1 MVRRRGRPRHRD
13 SGIPAVLAFKSVQ
26 QGKLARLDGTRGS
39 LIDRRYEVELRNFAL
54 DGLLHVGEGV
64 AGITVAR
71 PLQQVIDEG
80 GDALRTVEP
89 GFGEAVP
96 IIMSIMQCTA

>member
-1 MVRRRGRPRHRD
+1 
-13 SGIPAVLAFKSVQ
+13 
-26 QGKLARLDGTRGS
+26 
-39 LIDRRYEVELRNFAL
+39 
-54 DGLLHVGEGV
+54 
-64 AGITVAR
+64 VAR